1 MSAKAPDPRPGRHW
15 AAAVEHPRRGWARLR
30 HGATFAAARDFEA
43 GIYLQDLL
51 VSAVV
56 AILLT
61 RLFLGMTGFPRM
73 GGGGLHVA
81 HMLWGGLLMLIA
93 LVLVLAI
100 IGKRSKRLAALIGG
114 AGFGLFVDELGKFF
128 QPTIALIYSLLVLL
142 FLSFRAIE
150 RISLT
155 AKRRWPTPPT
165 CCVSSSWVA
174 RPSRRF
180 SA

>member
-1 MSAKAPDPRPGRHW
+1 ASPCFTGGIAMSVKAPDARPARHW
-15 AAAVEHPRRGWARLR
+15 AAAVEHPRRGLARLR
-30 HGATFAAARDFEA
+30 HVATFAAARDFEA

-93 LVLVLAI
+93 LVLLLAV
-100 IGKRSKRLAALIGG
+100 IGKRTKRLAAVIGG
-114 AGFGLFVDELGKFF
+114 GGFVLFVDRLGKLLNGDKAVYFLH
-128 QPTIALIYSLLVLL
+128 TI
-142 FLSFRAIE
+142 
-150 RISLT
+150 
-155 AKRRWPTPPT
+155 
-165 CCVSSSWVA
+165 
-174 RPSRRF
+174 SRV
-180 SA
+180 